1 MIFDPARMDIIVE
14 HSESEI
20 ERMKD
25 NLKNPSYLPNY
36 KELKKYFSDVPEH
49 STECKNWR
57 EFVDE
62 DYKIYEIYT
71 QEFIEK
77 FSNFLLEQIK
87 ELKKEGQPIIILE
100 VGAGNGRLTHFL
112 GDKLKEMPSD
122 LAKCIAVDS
131 GESKIKEA
139 FLETTIEKI
148 DYKEALK
155 KYKPKI
161 VISSWMPH
169 NEDWT
174 ADFRKED
181 SVEEYIL
188 IGEEDGGCCGSPIKT
203 WGDYFGGNSPYKA
216 DNFERH
222 KLNELAGVQFSR
234 INIIEKKSTSTTNL
248 FKRKY

>member
-25 NLKNPSYLPNY
+25 NLKTPSYLPSY

-71 QEFIEK
+71 QEFIEN
-77 FSNFLLEQIK
+77 FSNFLVKHVK
-87 ELKKEGQPIIILE
+87 EFKKEGQPVTILE
-100 VGAGNGRLTHFL
+100 VGAGNGRLTYFL
-112 GDKLKEMPSD
+112 NSNIKEISSD
-122 LAKCIAVDS
+122 LVKCIAVDS

-139 FLETTIEKI
+139 FLEVPVEKL

-155 KYKPKI
+155 KYKPQI

-169 NEDWT
+169 DEDWT
-174 ADFRKED
+174 TDFIKED

-188 IGEEDGGCCGSPIKT
+188 IGEEDSGCCGKYPET
-203 WGDYFGGNSPYKA
+203 WENYVA
-216 DNFERH
+216 DNFER
-222 KLNELAGVQFSR
+222 KRLYDLTKVQFSR

-248 FKRKY
+248 FKRKH